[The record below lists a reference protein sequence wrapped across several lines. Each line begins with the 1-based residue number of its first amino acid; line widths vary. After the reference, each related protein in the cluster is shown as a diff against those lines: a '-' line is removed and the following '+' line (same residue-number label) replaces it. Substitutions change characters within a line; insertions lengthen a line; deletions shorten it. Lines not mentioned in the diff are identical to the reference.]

1 MFGMMNTIHREHPV
15 AFSGYFKQT
24 FFWYFGAF
32 RNCAFF
38 YEGGTGGIVTHLFS
52 MVSFFVCACSHR
64 LGVSAIYNPGLNKF
78 LINMIFPKLL

>member
-52 MVSFFVCACSHR
+52 MVSFFASTR
-64 LGVSAIYNPGLNKF
+64 QITSGVGVIDNPDRSGQLF
-78 LINMIFPKLL
+78 Q